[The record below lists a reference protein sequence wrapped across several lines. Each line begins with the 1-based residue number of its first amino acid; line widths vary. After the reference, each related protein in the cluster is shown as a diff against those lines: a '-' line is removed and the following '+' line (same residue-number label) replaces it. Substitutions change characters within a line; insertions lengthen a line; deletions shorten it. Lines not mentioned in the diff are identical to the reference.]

1 MCLVVHR
8 RQMLKIKMRVDL
20 GRGYIA
26 VPEQFLN
33 GAQITT
39 GLQQMAGERV
49 SEHVRVD
56 TNMAAGSV
64 GKRFYPF
71 LNLPGAYTPPRF

>member
-1 MCLVVHR
+1 MRLIVHR
-8 RQMLKIKMRVDL
+8 RQVLKIKVRVDL
-20 GRGYIA
+20 SRAYIA

-49 SEHVRVD
+49 SEHMRVD
-56 TNMAAGSV
+56 ADVSTGSL
-64 GKRFYPF
+64 GKRFHPV
-71 LNLPGAYTPPRF
+71 LNLPGADAPPRF